1 MVRTEASEISQYLNV
16 WTCNWILHRNDFALN
31 IYLHLSRQVPYCTF
45 PPLIRNQ
52 KSCQTWSLM
61 DRFQFQLRTTPTCH
75 LQQLHPSESW
85 LTRLRLTRA
94 VVFEQCRREN
104 KECLWCLSTVCLLC
118 RVIRTQTWTSLWF
131 SNNEVSGCASNS
143 CEPEASDCSKHL
155 VSDRCLYSCL
165 CMMSV
170 RGDGPNVVRLSVYWG
185 EPIREKVAHRL
196 RKQRQW
202 MNWEAPSYKSCEL
215 LCSSRMKNMQV
226 EISIIG
232 PL

>member
-1 MVRTEASEISQYLNV
+1 M
-16 WTCNWILHRNDFALN
+16 ILHWTYIC
-31 IYLHLSRQVPYCTF
+31 IYLVRCLTVPFLPWLETKRAARHEAWWIVFNFSFAQLQLVTYSNSTQASLSGLGRVV
-45 PPLIRNQ
+45 INQ
-52 KSCQTWSLM
+52 ASAHS
-61 DRFQFQLRTTPTCH
+61 R
-75 LQQLHPSESW
+75 
-85 LTRLRLTRA
+85 
-94 VVFEQCRREN
+94 RREN

>member
-1 MVRTEASEISQYLNV
+1 MKPDGSFSISASHNSN
-16 WTCNWILHRNDFALN
+16 
-31 IYLHLSRQVPYCTF
+31 LSPTAS
-45 PPLIRNQ
+45 PPKRVYPG
-52 KSCQTWSLM
+52 SA
-61 DRFQFQLRTTPTCH
+61 
-75 LQQLHPSESW
+75 ESW
-85 LTRLRLTRA
+85 LTRLRLTRS

-143 CEPEASDCSKHL
+143 CEPKASDCSRHL

-170 RGDGPNVVRLSVYWG
+170 RGDGPNVVRPSVYWG

-202 MNWEAPSYKSCEL
+202 MNWEAATYKSCEL